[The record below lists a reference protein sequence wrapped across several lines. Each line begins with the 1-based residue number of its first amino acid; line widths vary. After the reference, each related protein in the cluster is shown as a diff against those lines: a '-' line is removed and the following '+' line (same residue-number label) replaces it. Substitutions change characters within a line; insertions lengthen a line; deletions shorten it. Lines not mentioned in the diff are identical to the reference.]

1 MILTKSYMKKIFCD
15 TLIKLA
21 EKLIN
26 TTEKEKNHIIVKSI
40 KKIKIKFMKRVN
52 LMIGWSN
59 QAIKVLI

>member
-1 MILTKSYMKKIFCD
+1 MSNDIDKKLYEKIFCD
-15 TLIKLA
+15 TFIKLA

-52 LMIGWSN
+52 LMIG
-59 QAIKVLI
+59 